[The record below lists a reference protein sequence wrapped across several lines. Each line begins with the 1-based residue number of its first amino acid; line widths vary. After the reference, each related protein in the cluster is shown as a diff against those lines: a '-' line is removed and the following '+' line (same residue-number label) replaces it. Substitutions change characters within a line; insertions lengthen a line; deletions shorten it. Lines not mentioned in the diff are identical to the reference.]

1 MTELRPNSQVS
12 LASLRRYYDLGDI
25 FFFVSIYIYSD
36 MMAPATRQNVIELI
50 DLQFK
55 NIRALEI
62 IIMSLAG
69 FS

>member
-12 LASLRRYYDLGDI
+12 LASFRRYYDLGDI

>member
-12 LASLRRYYDLGDI
+12 LASLRRYYDFGDI

>member
-12 LASLRRYYDLGDI
+12 LASLRRNYDLGDI

-55 NIRALEI
+55 NISALEI

>member
-12 LASLRRYYDLGDI
+12 FASLRRYYDLGDI